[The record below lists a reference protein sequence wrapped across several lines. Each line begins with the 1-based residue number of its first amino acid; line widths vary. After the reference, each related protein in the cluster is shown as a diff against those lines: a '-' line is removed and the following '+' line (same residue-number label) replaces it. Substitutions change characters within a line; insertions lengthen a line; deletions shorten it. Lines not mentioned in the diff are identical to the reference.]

1 MSRKTLVLITVLC
14 SLNVGVFY
22 VFNKLQFETVL
33 VGVFR
38 EITLFPAV
46 LIGVLCL
53 LLLIIS
59 FFTQHGSKP

>member
-46 LIGVLCL
+46 LIGVLSL

-59 FFTQHGSKP
+59 FFTQHGLKP